1 VIAIYWPGF
10 KALVSVAGTEAATM
24 AGLSSL
30 DLDEL
35 RDFPRYWERLFED
48 GDQRQIAAHYT
59 PDGQLVAT
67 GLPTVVGRDAIESF
81 WRLAIERTA
90 AAGLRRAVRLDHVE
104 KSGSLGY
111 MRGFVEVCGPGVSTV
126 TRYVTVWRREP
137 DGLWRLAVDI
147 SCNQPQPV
155 EEFQQADQFGCVDS
169 APAKLCG
176 LDEL

>member
-1 VIAIYWPGF
+1 
-10 KALVSVAGTEAATM
+10 M

-35 RDFPRYWERLFED
+35 RDFPRHWERLFED

-59 PDGQLVAT
+59 PDAQLVAT
-67 GLPTVVGRDAIESF
+67 GLPTVVGRDAIENF
-81 WRLAIERTA
+81 WRLAIERAA
-90 AAGLRRAVRLDHVE
+90 AAGLRRTVRLDHVE

-111 MRGFVEVCGPGVSTV
+111 MRGFVEVRGPGVSTV

-147 SCNQPQPV
+147 SCNQPEAVTATQ
-155 EEFQQADQFGCVDS
+155 
-169 APAKLCG
+169 
-176 LDEL
+176 

>member
-147 SCNQPQPV
+147 SCSQPQ
-155 EEFQQADQFGCVDS
+155 AMG
-169 APAKLCG
+169 LCS
-176 LDEL
+176 L

>member
-10 KALVSVAGTEAATM
+10 KALVSVAGKEAATM

-35 RDFPRYWERLFED
+35 QDFPRYWERLFED

-59 PDGQLVAT
+59 PDAQLVAT
-67 GLPTVVGRDAIESF
+67 GLPTVVGHDAIENF

-90 AAGLRRAVRLDHVE
+90 AAGLHRTVRLDHVE

-111 MRGFVEVCGPGVSTV
+111 MRGFVEVCGPGVSIV

-147 SCNQPQPV
+147 SCNQPEAV
-155 EEFQQADQFGCVDS
+155 C
-169 APAKLCG
+169 
-176 LDEL
+176 